1 MKTRTIIRTIKGPQ
15 SRDTVFAIR
24 NEQEYELAVQRLGE
38 LVDKIGDDFRD
49 PRYRLVETLSLLI
62 DAYDRDHHAHPIASG
77 VVRQPSRGR

>member
-1 MKTRTIIRTIKGPQ
+1 MKTRTIIRTMKGPQ

-49 PRYRLVETLSLLI
+49 PRFKLIETLSFLI
-62 DAYDRDHHAHPIASG
+62 DAYDRQHHT
-77 VVRQPSRGR
+77 QP